1 MDVKDIL
8 DEIIA
13 GDGVISAVVLGRDG
27 IVLESSTHDTNED
40 PEFIAALS
48 RDAIIA
54 AERMTSDLGKGNLI
68 MGILEFSRGMA
79 IIANISRFSKLIVL
93 AQRGSNLAE
102 LWNLVG
108 SKFASLRQLLQL

>member
-8 DEIIA
+8 DEVTSA
-13 GDGVISAVVLGRDG
+13 NGVISAVVLGRDG
-27 IVLESSTHDTNED
+27 VVLESSTRDTNED
-40 PEFIAALS
+40 PEAIAALS

-108 SKFASLRQLLQL
+108 SKFGSLRQLLQL

>member
-1 MDVKDIL
+1 MEVKNIL
-8 DEIIA
+8 EEITKA
-13 GDGVISAVVLGRDG
+13 TGVISAVVLGRDG
-27 IVLESSTHDTNED
+27 VVLESATNDTNED
-40 PEFIAALS
+40 PESIAALS

-79 IIANISRFSKLIVL
+79 IIANISRFCKLIIL

-108 SKFASLRQLLQL
+108 SKFAPLRQLLQL

>member
-8 DEIIA
+8 DEVITGA
-13 GDGVISAVVLGRDG
+13 GVISAVVLGRDG
-27 IVLESSTHDTNED
+27 VVLESSTRDTSED
-40 PEFIAALS
+40 PESIAALS

-68 MGILEFSRGMA
+68 MGIL
-79 IIANISRFSKLIVL
+79 

-108 SKFASLRQLLQL
+108 GKFSSLRQLLQL

>member
-1 MDVKDIL
+1 MDIKDIL
-8 DEIIA
+8 DEIIT

-27 IVLESSTHDTNED
+27 VALESSSRDTNED
-40 PEFIAALS
+40 PESIAALS

-68 MGILEFSRGMA
+68 MGILELSRGIA
-79 IIANISRFSKLIVL
+79 LIANISRFSKLIVL

>member
-8 DEIIA
+8 DEVTSA
-13 GDGVISAVVLGRDG
+13 DGVISAVVLGRDG
-27 IVLESSTHDTNED
+27 VVLESSTRDTNED
-40 PEFIAALS
+40 PEAIAALS

-108 SKFASLRQLLQL
+108 SKFGSLRQLLQL

>member
-8 DEIIA
+8 DEIIT

-27 IVLESSTHDTNED
+27 VALESATRDTNED
-40 PEFIAALS
+40 PEAIAALS

-68 MGILEFSRGMA
+68 MGILEFSRGIA

-108 SKFASLRQLLQL
+108 SQFAALRQLLHL